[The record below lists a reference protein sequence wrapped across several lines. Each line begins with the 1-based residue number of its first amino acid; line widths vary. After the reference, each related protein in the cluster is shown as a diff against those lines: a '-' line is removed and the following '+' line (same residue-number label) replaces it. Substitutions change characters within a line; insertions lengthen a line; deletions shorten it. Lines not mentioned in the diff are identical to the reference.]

1 MRSAPKKLFKFLKNP
16 NFLNISLDIPG
27 GPRGP
32 RGPWRV
38 LEAPGNLC
46 RSLEVPGGPWRF
58 LEVLGD
64 PWRPLEAPGVLS
76 NDENYS
82 TNECVIST
90 SF

>member
-1 MRSAPKKLFKFLKNP
+1 MRSAPKKPFKFLKNP

-27 GPRGP
+27 GL
-32 RGPWRV
+32 WRS

-46 RSLEVPGGPWRF
+46 RSLEVPGGPWRSLNA
-58 LEVLGD
+58 LER

>member
-1 MRSAPKKLFKFLKNP
+1 MCRYFSNKLKNRYLTLTLMRSAPKKLFKFLKNP

-46 RSLEVPGGPWRF
+46 RSLEVPGGPRRF

-64 PWRPLEAPGVLS
+64 S
-76 NDENYS
+76 
-82 TNECVIST
+82 
-90 SF
+90 

>member
-32 RGPWRV
+32 WRV
-38 LEAPGNLC
+38 LEAPGNIC
-46 RSLEVPGGPWRF
+46 RSLEVPRGPWRSLNA
-58 LEVLGD
+58 LER

-82 TNECVIST
+82 TNEFVIST